1 MISALGLYFND
12 SRLSS
17 VNSFRFPAPGH
28 QNARNRYFHLK
39 PETANF
45 LRRNVTTQSLTVSH
59 IFTRG
64 SGGSLEVGEAL
75 MMVVIYIV

>member
-17 VNSFRFPAPGH
+17 VNSFRFPTPGH

-39 PETANF
+39 TANF